1 MSEQSASPRPSDT
14 ITVIEA
20 FDAMRLFLATVW
32 RRQGGAP
39 EELAFVIGAA
49 AWEDGA
55 LAYPQLWADWLLA
68 VRACKS
74 PAPRA

>member
-1 MSEQSASPRPSDT
+1 LNEESAAPGPSDT

-20 FDAMRLFLATVW
+20 FDAMRLFLSTIW
-32 RRQGGAP
+32 KRQGGGP

-49 AWEDGA
+49 AWEDGTPA
-55 LAYPQLWADWLLA
+55 DPELWGDRLLA

-74 PAPRA
+74 PAP